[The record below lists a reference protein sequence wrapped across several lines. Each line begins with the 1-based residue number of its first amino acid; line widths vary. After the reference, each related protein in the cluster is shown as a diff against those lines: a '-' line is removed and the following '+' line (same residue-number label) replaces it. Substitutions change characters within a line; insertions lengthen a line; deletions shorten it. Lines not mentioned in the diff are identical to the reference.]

1 MPYIQCEFQEGLSET
16 QKRDLAERIV
26 EVVHEHLGSP
36 IPFISAV
43 IREWPAAN
51 MVEAGEIGR
60 VFERRPR
67 ED

>member
-1 MPYIQCEFQEGLSET
+1 MPYIQCEFQAGLSEA
-16 QKRDLAERIV
+16 QKHNLVTRIV

-36 IPFISAV
+36 RPFVSAV

-60 VFERRPR
+60 VFEPKPP
-67 ED
+67 EV